1 MSRKAAAIL
10 IACMCAFACIA
21 LAACSAPAQ
30 SRSTESISAEAN
42 DVASNSKDAPSSDPF
57 YVLVVGNDSRTG
69 TVEIT
74 KEYYADGSARSDTT
88 MLVRVDPKNYVV
100 DIITIPRDTAINLGD
115 WETKFNEAYH
125 QGGIQA
131 TLEQVELLTGVKP
144 KYYLD
149 TTFVGFEKFID
160 AFGGIEVNVPMDM
173 ELQDIVSGDDISI
186 SEGDQKLDGKEALVF
201 ARVRKAIGKVYDD
214 APEEAYRQ
222 NDDRSI
228 VESAIRTVVNGKV
241 PADVAVKALL
251 SNCDSNFDSDDL
263 TYYVNDF
270 AKNSDKLTIY
280 SATGPYDGDAS
291 ASGEWLAFRDE
302 DAWHEIISLADAN
315 QDPNT
320 VYPHPEF

>member
-10 IACMCAFACIA
+10 VVCICALSCIA
-21 LAACSAPAQ
+21 LAACSAPVQ
-30 SRSTESISAEAN
+30 SRSTESISADAA
-42 DVASNSKDAPSSDPF
+42 DVTMSKEPPSSDPF

-69 TVEIT
+69 TVEIN
-74 KEYYADGSARSDTT
+74 KSYYSDGTARSDTT

-100 DIITIPRDTAINLGD
+100 DIITIPRDTACDYDG
-115 WETKFNEAYH
+115 WEYKFNEAYH
-125 QGGIQA
+125 MNGIQG

-160 AFGGIEVNVPMDM
+160 AFGGVDVWVPMDM
-173 ELQDIVSGDDISI
+173 DLQDIVGGEDIYL
-186 SEGDQKLDGKEALVF
+186 SEGEQKLNGAEALVF
-201 ARVRKAIGKVYDD
+201 ARVRKAIGYVYDA

-222 NDDRSI
+222 VDDRSI
-228 VESAIRTVVNGKV
+228 VESAIRSVVNGKV

-251 SNCDSNFDSDDL
+251 SNCDSNFDADDL

-270 AKNSDKLTIY
+270 AKNAEKLTIY
-280 SATGPYDGDAS
+280 SATGPYNGDAN
-291 ASGEWLAFRDE
+291 ANGDWLTFRDE
-302 DAWHEIISLADAN
+302 DTWHEIIAVADAN
-315 QDPNT
+315 DDPNT

>member
-1 MSRKAAAIL
+1 MSKKAAAIL
-10 IACMCAFACIA
+10 IACVCAFACIA

-30 SRSTESISAEAN
+30 SRSSESISAEAT
-42 DVASNSKDAPSSDPF
+42 DVTMSKETPSSDPF

-173 ELQDIVSGDDISI
+173 ELQDIVGGDDISI
-186 SEGDQKLDGKEALVF
+186 SEGNQKLDGKEALVF

-228 VESAIRTVVNGKV
+228 VESAIRAVASGKV
-241 PADVAVKALL
+241 PGDVAVKALL
-251 SNCDSNFDSDDL
+251 SNCDSNFSADDL
-263 TYYVNDF
+263 SYYVDDF

-280 SATGPYDGDAS
+280 SATGPYNGDAS

-302 DAWHEIISLADAN
+302 DAWHEIILLADAN

>member
-10 IACMCAFACIA
+10 IACVCAFACIA
-21 LAACSAPAQ
+21 LAACSAPVQ
-30 SRSTESISAEAN
+30 SRSSESISAEAN
-42 DVASNSKDAPSSDPF
+42 DVASKSKEAPSTDPF

-69 TVEIT
+69 TVEIDQP
-74 KEYYADGSARSDTT
+74 YYADGSARSDTT
-88 MLVRVDPKNYVV
+88 MLVRVDPKNYVI

-115 WETKFNEAYH
+115 WECKFNEAYH

-160 AFGGIEVNVPMDM
+160 AFGGVDVWVPMDM
-173 ELQDIVSGDDISI
+173 DLQDIVGGSQIYLK
-186 SEGDQKLDGKEALVF
+186 EGEQKLNGPEALVF
-201 ARVRKAIGKVYDD
+201 ARVRKAIGYVYDG

-222 NDDRSI
+222 VDDRSI
-228 VESAIRTVVNGKV
+228 VESAIRAVATGKV

-251 SNCDSNFDSDDL
+251 PNCDSNFDSDDL
-263 TYYVNDF
+263 TYYANDF
-270 AKNSDKLTIY
+270 AKNADKLTIY
-280 SATGPYDGDAS
+280 SATGPFNGDVGS
-291 ASGEWLAFRDE
+291 GGEWLAFRDE
-302 DAWHEIISLADAN
+302 DAWREIISLADAN

>member
-10 IACMCAFACIA
+10 IACICAFACIA

-30 SRSTESISAEAN
+30 SRSTESISAEAT
-42 DVASNSKDAPSSDPF
+42 DVAKKELPSTDPF

-74 KEYYADGSARSDTT
+74 KGMYADGSARSDTT
-88 MLVRVDPKNYVV
+88 MLVRVDPENYVI
-100 DIITIPRDTAINLGD
+100 DLITIPRDTSIDLNGQ
-115 WETKFNEAYH
+115 ETKFNEAYH

-160 AFGGIEVNVPMDM
+160 AFGGVDVWVPMDM
-173 ELQDIVSGDDISI
+173 DLQDIVGGEHIYL
-186 SEGDQKLDGKEALVF
+186 SEGEQTLNGPEALVF
-201 ARVRKAIGKVYDD
+201 ARVRKAIGYVYDD

-222 NDDRSI
+222 VDDRSI
-228 VESAIRTVVNGKV
+228 VESAIRAVATGKV
-241 PADVAVKALL
+241 PADVAIKALL
-251 SNCDSNFDSDDL
+251 PNCDSNFSADDL
-263 TYYVNDF
+263 ESYANAF
-270 AKNSDKLTIY
+270 AENADKLTIY
-280 SATGPYDGDAS
+280 SATGPYNGDVIE
-291 ASGEWLAFRDE
+291 SGEWLAYRDE
-302 DAWHEIISLADAN
+302 DAWREIIALADAN

>member
-10 IACMCAFACIA
+10 IACMCAFTCIA
-21 LAACSAPAQ
+21 LAACSAPTQ
-30 SRSTESISAEAN
+30 SRSSESISAEAN
-42 DVASNSKDAPSSDPF
+42 DVASKSKEAPSSDPF

-74 KEYYADGSARSDTT
+74 KDYYADGSARSDTT